1 MRLIDADRL
10 KEVFSRNVAG
20 GNTYFDLIDN
30 TPTAEAISK
39 DQYEARL
46 KAERK
51 KIAEDVDDKM
61 GYMGSCLNERNI
73 ILGII
78 TGKRETLDSLCST
91 CKLESC
97 VSNGTAIPKSDYENR
112 LKADMVAM
120 LTEIQ
125 LEIEELDSMVIY
137 DGDAIGS
144 IGIPIFS
151 TNYIRKKKVNNII
164 QQKINELKENSEKQK
179 NRKCACYDCKH
190 FDRKGM
196 SHCTIHEDSYGDTRC
211 FDYKENKE

>member
-1 MRLIDADRL
+1 MGRLIDCNDVYNAIQITTD
-10 KEVFSRNVAG
+10 KFGVAKRVVE
-20 GNTYFDLIDN
+20 DN
-30 TPTAEAISK
+30 MLTMLSKIETVEAISK

-97 VSNGTAIPKSDYENR
+97 VSNGTAISKADYKNR

-125 LEIEELDSMVIY
+125 LEIEEFEKPHCHNASHA
-137 DGDAIGS
+137 DGCVS
-144 IGIPIFS
+144 
-151 TNYIRKKKVNNII
+151 KWKVEGVI
-164 QQKINELKENSEKQK
+164 QQKISDLRGNAE
-179 NRKCACYDCKH
+179 
-190 FDRKGM
+190 
-196 SHCTIHEDSYGDTRC
+196 
-211 FDYKENKE
+211 

>member
-1 MRLIDADRL
+1 MSEIVDIEPLMRGLYEEMQTGGENYSTQSVYEMIE
-10 KEVFSRNVAG
+10 KETSKVEVF
-20 GNTYFDLIDN
+20 T
-30 TPTAEAISK
+30 
-39 DQYEARL
+39 
-46 KAERK
+46 
-51 KIAEDVDDKM
+51 
-61 GYMGSCLNERNI
+61 
-73 ILGII
+73 
-78 TGKRETLDSLCST
+78 
-91 CKLESC
+91 
-97 VSNGTAIPKSDYENR
+97 
-112 LKADMVAM
+112 KADMVAM